1 MIKNFIISALILLG
15 VWHFKLP
22 LIDVGSDTNAV
33 GVISTL
39 VQISAIMIGFVITA
53 YSILISISDKPIIK
67 NMHETGHFKYLL
79 RRLLNSS
86 LFFGLALVAG
96 LFILFIKSAPQYVFM
111 FLFATT
117 VIAIVILVDAARLFL
132 KLIHNLND

>member
-1 MIKNFIISALILLG
+1 MIKNLIISALLLLCA
-15 VWHFKLP
+15 WHFKLP
-22 LIDVGSDTNAV
+22 LIDVGSNANAI

-67 NMHETGHFKYLL
+67 NMNETGHFKYLL
-79 RRLLNSS
+79 RRLLGST
-86 LFFGLALVAG
+86 LFFGLALIAG
-96 LFILFIKSAPQYVFM
+96 LFILFIQTAPQYIFM